1 MSGKIGSGK
10 YGSVRECVHRT
21 TGKIFAVKS
30 INKSKVSKPDYLRQ
44 EIVNLSRV
52 NHGNLIKMV
61 DCFEDSDFLHIV
73 TDKYGGGELFDK
85 IIRNRT
91 NDGCFSEA
99 KASSIIRSL
108 LEAVEYLHN
117 RDLVHRDIK
126 PENIVFAHDGEDS
139 DIKLIDFGLSRSHPE
154 DSKPMTNPVGTS
166 YYMAP
171 EVLERNYTRSC
182 DVWSVGVVAYIL
194 LCGYPPFNGSDEAR
208 IQEAILAGKLR
219 FTGKAWSNKSAD
231 AKQFI
236 SLLLSKDKNRLSIK
250 QALNHPWIVQN
261 EIDVYQGE
269 DYQ

>member
-1 MSGKIGSGK
+1 M
-10 YGSVRECVHRT
+10 
-21 TGKIFAVKS
+21 
-30 INKSKVSKPDYLRQ
+30 
-44 EIVNLSRV
+44 
-52 NHGNLIKMV
+52 
-61 DCFEDSDFLHIV
+61 
-73 TDKYGGGELFDK
+73 
-85 IIRNRT
+85 
-91 NDGCFSEA
+91 
-99 KASSIIRSL
+99 
-108 LEAVEYLHN
+108 EYLHN

-219 FTGKAWSNKSAD
+219 FAGKAWSNKSAGECTV
-231 AKQFI
+231 
-236 SLLLSKDKNRLSIK
+236 LL
-250 QALNHPWIVQN
+250 H
-261 EIDVYQGE
+261 
-269 DYQ
+269 